1 MTTATP
7 LMVLALIL
15 PQQGDAPAPT
25 PAEIAARFTKATTAG
40 FPRWDKDADGYI
52 TLRESTRAIADKSN
66 KGDEAAAIATLHTIL
81 REPGLRISAI
91 RLEQV
96 REPARRPLSL
106 FNWNKQFEL
115 LAAAVNAT
123 RGPLFGPGAPKI
135 EGIRQG
141 LEGDCYLIATMG
153 AQANLHPDKLRAM
166 FKELPEGRVEVQFH
180 GASIV
185 VEGLSDSER
194 ALAATSADQG
204 TWISIIEKAWGTA
217 LLKIHRDSFGNA
229 LDRAGGGGNPT
240 TVIQMLTGRK
250 AFLNQI
256 VLEDGIN
263 EVTRQLDYSFRSAME
278 EKRLVCAGTD
288 RRALPPGFVP
298 THAYAVLGYDPTTR
312 DVTLWNPWGKDFS
325 PSEGISGL
333 RTGYETKK
341 GKFTL
346 PLADFARIFDRV
358 MIQSASRIGDD

>member
-1 MTTATP
+1 MIVTSS
-7 LMVLALIL
+7 LMVLTLSVFH
-15 PQQGDAPAPT
+15 QVDTPAPSQ
-25 PAEIAARFTKATTAG
+25 AEIATRFTKAATSG

-66 KGDEAAAIATLHTIL
+66 KGDEAAAIATLHTLL
-81 REPGLRISAI
+81 REPGLRVSAI
-91 RLEQV
+91 RLEQI
-96 REPARRPLSL
+96 REPARRPLGL

-115 LAAAVNAT
+115 LAAAVNAP
-123 RGPLFGPGAPKI
+123 RGPLFGPGAPQI
-135 EGIRQG
+135 DGIRQG

-166 FKELPEGRVEVQFH
+166 FKELPDNRVEVQFH

-185 VEGLSDSER
+185 VDGLSDSER

-217 LLKIHRDSFGNA
+217 LLKLQRESFGNA

-250 AFLNQI
+250 AILNQI
-256 VLEDGIN
+256 IVEDGLN
-263 EVTRQLDYSFRSAME
+263 EVMRQLDYSFRSAME

-288 RRALPPGFVP
+288 RRSLPPGLVP

-312 DVTLWNPWGKDFS
+312 QVTMWNPWGKDFM
-325 PSEGISGL
+325 PEGGSGP

-341 GKFTL
+341 GKFML

-358 MIQSASRIGDD
+358 MIQSASRLGDD